1 MNKIK
6 IHNMLNDTLFSV
18 LVITILM
25 GIIERDKSFTEIATF
40 ALVVL
45 LIGIISVL
53 FFSIFHN
60 RQSLKIQELIYRNT
74 LATLIEEL
82 RNSGLYFHKQ
92 VGDVYIFC
100 TKRLF
105 SRNVRLLVTKEQNH
119 WCISCDE
126 YSFKN
131 FYTSS
136 CINLSIEKKVLNSQ
150 RKTSNEEVRPSGF
163 NNSGN

>member
-6 IHNMLNDTLFSV
+6 IHSMLNDVLFSV
-18 LVITILM
+18 LLITILM

-60 RQSLKIQELIYRNT
+60 RRSLKIQELIYRDT

-100 TKRLF
+100 TKF
-105 SRNVRLLVTKEQNH
+105 WK
-119 WCISCDE
+119 SCVP
-126 YSFKN
+126 
-131 FYTSS
+131 
-136 CINLSIEKKVLNSQ
+136 L
-150 RKTSNEEVRPSGF
+150 
-163 NNSGN
+163 